1 MRPTFLFR
9 ELPFAFLTVILSSLL
24 AAQETPSWLEEEFTA
39 ARNAEIQG
47 RYLEAVAHY
56 ESILQRDPQ
65 LAEAYNNQG
74 LDFYRLKEYERTA
87 TVLVK
92 ALNIKPEMLS
102 AHLFL
107 GLADFKLGH
116 FAQSTEQ
123 LQAVLNADPR
133 NNEAYIF
140 LIQAQM
146 GLGRFDIDLA
156 QRALELFPKD
166 AEVNY
171 VVGLAALERIRE
183 IADYANQLG
192 PKSPIFHWM
201 RLRLDEQK
209 NDLPSIAKHREEIQK
224 LGVITPPPII
234 REYDAL
240 ASLVDRS
247 FKAVVETAPNS
258 TYSHRVQGHI
268 DESKGL
274 SAEALDEYRKAQD
287 HFSAGRLLAQDFHLV
302 EAAAELEA
310 ALAAEPE
317 NRLAAAE
324 LAQVYV
330 QDHKADKAVP
340 LLEGL
345 LKNYPQDAYAWA
357 DVGRTEIMA
366 GQVEQG
372 IRSLRTAL
380 RLNPSLN
387 NVHYELA
394 MAYRKLGQARLAEE
408 EIKTFQSR
416 QNRTP

>member
-1 MRPTFLFR
+1 M
-9 ELPFAFLTVILSSLL
+9 VVLSSLL
-24 AAQETPSWLEEEFTA
+24 AAQEIPSWLDEEFTA
-39 ARNAEIQG
+39 ARNAETQG
-47 RYLEAVAHY
+47 RYREAVGHY
-56 ESILQRDPQ
+56 EAILQRDPQ
-65 LAEAYNNQG
+65 FAEAYNNQG
-74 LDFYRLKEYERTA
+74 LDFYRLKEYERAA

-116 FAQSTEQ
+116 FEQSTEQ
-123 LQAVLNADPR
+123 LQTVLNVDPR
-133 NNEAYIF
+133 NYEAYIF
-140 LIQAQM
+140 LVQAEM
-146 GLGRFDIDLA
+146 GLGRFDIGLA
-156 QRALELFPKD
+156 QRALELFPKN
-166 AEVNY
+166 AEVSY
-171 VVGLAALERIRE
+171 VMGIAALERIRE

-192 PKSPIFHWM
+192 PKSPIVHWM
-201 RLRLDEQK
+201 SLRLDEQK
-209 NDLPSIAKHREEIQK
+209 NNLPGAAKQLKEIQN
-224 LGVITPPPII
+224 LGVTTPPPII

-247 FKAVVETAPNS
+247 FKTVVETAPNS
-258 TYSHRVQGHI
+258 SYSHRVQGHI

-287 HFSAGRLLAQDFHLV
+287 HFSAGRLLAQEFHLV

-310 ALAAEPE
+310 ALADAPE

-330 QDHKADKAVP
+330 QNHQAGKAVP
-340 LLEGL
+340 LLERL

-357 DVGRTEIMA
+357 DLGRAEVMA

-372 IRSLRTAL
+372 IRSFQTAL

-387 NVHYELA
+387 KVHYELA
-394 MAYRKLGQARLAEE
+394 MAYRQLGRARLAEE
-408 EIKTFQSR
+408 EIKTFQSH
-416 QNRTP
+416 QNPMP